1 MPKRGDNIRKR
12 KDGRWE
18 GRYKKSRSSDGRIVY
33 GSVYGKTYKEAKE
46 KLASAAKYPLQP
58 AASKRQEKTF
68 GEVLNLW
75 MDNNRA
81 RLKGG
86 TINKYQSLI
95 ETHIM
100 PELGEIKIT
109 ELSSTKV
116 NTFLESKMSKGRI
129 NGSGGL
135 SPSYVRSIMLVVNAA
150 IKYAVSEQL
159 CVPLKTPICKPPA
172 GKPELSVLTAV
183 EQKKLETAL
192 LDQFDPTCA
201 GIYLSLHTGLRIGEV
216 CSLAW
221 DDIDL
226 NAGVIHVRHTV
237 ARVRCNDPAGSTTL
251 IIDTPKTKASK
262 RDIPISSALLPV
274 LLKLKD
280 LSGKGFLL
288 TGTGEFIKP
297 RTFEY
302 RYHKILKDCGIAPV
316 NYHTLRHTFAT
327 RCVEAGVD
335 VKSLSEMLGHGNVSV
350 MISTMRWSVV
360 LGMKVLRQL
369 PQRPRSA
376 RSASIIRRRVTV
388 FRPGMTLRPSPRQ
401 SLCIL

>member
-1 MPKRGDNIRKR
+1 
-12 KDGRWE
+12 
-18 GRYKKSRSSDGRIVY
+18 
-33 GSVYGKTYKEAKE
+33 
-46 KLASAAKYPLQP
+46 
-58 AASKRQEKTF
+58 
-68 GEVLNLW
+68 
-75 MDNNRA
+75 
-81 RLKGG
+81 
-86 TINKYQSLI
+86 
-95 ETHIM
+95 
-100 PELGEIKIT
+100 
-109 ELSSTKV
+109 
-116 NTFLESKMSKGRI
+116 
-129 NGSGGL
+129 
-135 SPSYVRSIMLVVNAA
+135 MLVVNAA

-192 LDQFDPTCA
+192 LDHFDPTCA

-302 RYHKILKDCGIAPV
+302 RYHKILNDCGIAAV

-350 MISTMRWSVV
+350 TLNTYVHSS
-360 LGMKVLRQL
+360 LEMKRSQL
-369 PQRPRSA
+369 EKL
-376 RSASIIRRRVTV
+376 V
-388 FRPGMTLRPSPRQ
+388 
-401 SLCIL
+401 SLVK

>member
-1 MPKRGDNIRKR
+1 M
-12 KDGRWE
+12 
-18 GRYKKSRSSDGRIVY
+18 
-33 GSVYGKTYKEAKE
+33 YGKTYKEAKE

-192 LDQFDPTCA
+192 LDHFDPTCA

-302 RYHKILKDCGIAPV
+302 RYHKILNDCGIAAV

-350 MISTMRWSVV
+350 TLNTYVHSS
-360 LGMKVLRQL
+360 LEMKRSQL
-369 PQRPRSA
+369 EKL
-376 RSASIIRRRVTV
+376 V
-388 FRPGMTLRPSPRQ
+388 
-401 SLCIL
+401 SLVK

>member
-100 PELGEIKIT
+100 SELGEIKIT

-159 CVPLKTPICKPPA
+159 CVPLKTPICKPSV
-172 GKPELSVLTAV
+172 GKPELSVLTV
-183 EQKKLETAL
+183 EDQKKLETAL
-192 LDQFDPTCA
+192 LNHFDPTCV
-201 GIYLSLHTGLRIGEV
+201 GIYLSLHTGLRIGEI
-216 CSLAW
+216 CGLAW

-226 NAGVIHVRHTV
+226 STRVIHVRHTV
-237 ARVRCNDPAGSTTL
+237 ARVRSDHPAASTML

-302 RYHKILKDCGIAPV
+302 RYHKILNDCGIAAV

-350 MISTMRWSVV
+350 TLNTYVHSS
-360 LGMKVLRQL
+360 LEMKRSQL
-369 PQRPRSA
+369 EKL
-376 RSASIIRRRVTV
+376 V
-388 FRPGMTLRPSPRQ
+388 
-401 SLCIL
+401 SLVK

>member
-262 RDIPISSALLPV
+262 RDMTMAQIRITPEELRGAADFLEQKLEAINSEVTALKGKVDEVTANWEGSAQSSFIDTFNSNMYPV
-274 LLKLKD
+274 LKD
-280 LSGKGFLL
+280 TLPQVI
-288 TGTGEFIKP
+288 T
-297 RTFEY
+297 
-302 RYHKILKDCGIAPV
+302 GIA
-316 NYHTLRHTFAT
+316 
-327 RCVEAGVD
+327 G
-335 VKSLSEMLGHGNVSV
+335 
-350 MISTMRWSVV
+350 
-360 LGMKVLRQL
+360 QL
-369 PQRPRSA
+369 DGAANAIEQA
-376 RSASIIRRRVTV
+376 DEEVAKA
-388 FRPGMTLRPSPRQ
+388 FKG
-401 SLCIL
+401 